1 MVKIENSNKY
11 KIGDKVWWFD
21 PWGTLRWGI
30 IYDIVS
36 DHAAIYENGRKGSHC
51 GAALEKCWPSED
63 ECRKAEAQRSELQ
76 TAEYRESITSVEDL
90 VKFLFEH
97 DVNGEDHDYDARRAA
112 EERAKELLGLDI
124 E

>member
-1 MVKIENSNKY
+1 MKNSNRY

-30 IYDIVS
+30 IYDMD
-36 DHAAIYENGRKGSHC
+36 DHIAAIHENGRKGSC
-51 GAALEKCWPSED
+51 TGSRLDNCWPSED

-97 DVNGEDHDYDARRAA
+97 DVNGEDPNYDAQRAA
-112 EERAKELLGLDI
+112 KERAKELLNLDI